1 MESRGVDIRGSSE
14 IDRSGALPRLFRGLM
29 SGVSKDLSVMF
40 SAHKTNLLNA
50 ACVVVLI
57 RGNRRFDLNLE
68 H

>member
-29 SGVSKDLSVMF
+29 SGGIERSISD
-40 SAHKTNLLNA
+40 A